1 MCSVR
6 MPEEE
11 DPSSLLALFSARGL
25 ASWFMLLEVQLEA
38 SLPASVVITFC
49 TLLSVSVALAP
60 PGVRKGGRLQIRSRR
75 CALGASWD
83 NWVCSPSN
91 FA

>member
-49 TLLSVSVALAP
+49 TLLSVSVALAA
-60 PGVRKGGRLQIRSRR
+60 GGTQRR
-75 CALGASWD
+75 T
-83 NWVCSPSN
+83 PSN
-91 FA
+91 SEPSLCSGSQLG